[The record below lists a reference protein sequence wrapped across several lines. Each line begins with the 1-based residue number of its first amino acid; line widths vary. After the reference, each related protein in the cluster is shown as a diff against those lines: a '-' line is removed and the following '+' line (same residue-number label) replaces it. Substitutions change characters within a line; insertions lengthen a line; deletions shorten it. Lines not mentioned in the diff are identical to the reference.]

1 MVSRNECRNFL
12 GHCRG
17 DIRGEKR
24 RDDSIIQSGDRNRSR
39 RGRRRPS
46 CIGPPFGQ
54 SSPSRV
60 SISKIIRDTSGERR
74 RRHGGRRWH
83 VYGCQCDA
91 PNPANH
97 WAARWLIY
105 NAPKLQ
111 SQKLSASRFDSFL
124 FPSLFFPSDYG
135 LRNTENI
142 DPPPI
147 VAIIVG
153 REYFSSLGYHLF
165 LLFSIF
171 SYRM

>member
-1 MVSRNECRNFL
+1 M
-12 GHCRG
+12 GKKG
-17 DIRGEKR
+17 G
-24 RDDSIIQSGDRNRSR
+24 DSIIQSGDLNRSR

-46 CIGPPFGQ
+46 CIGPSFGQ

-111 SQKLSASRFDSFL
+111 SQKLPASRFDSFL

>member
-1 MVSRNECRNFL
+1 MVSRSECRKFL
-12 GHCRG
+12 GG

-24 RDDSIIQSGDRNRSR
+24 RWFD
-39 RGRRRPS
+39 
-46 CIGPPFGQ
+46 
-54 SSPSRV
+54 
-60 SISKIIRDTSGERR
+60 KERR
-74 RRHGGRRWH
+74 SESIVQRQKEAIVYRLSIWAIVPFTSVNKQNNTRYIRGTEEETRWH

-153 REYFSSLGYHLF
+153 REYFSFLGYHLF